1 MNNMVEYL
9 KEISNSK
16 VTVKEDKY
24 EFDELDVRLLL
35 TSVSC
40 SDKHQYTVCLVCNDE
55 DKQIIY
61 DNIMLK
67 KFTKEKQAKKYYESL
82 KKDVNSNY
90 IRKLLSEV

>member
-9 KEISNSK
+9 KEISNSN

-24 EFDELDVRLLL
+24 KFDGLDVRLLL
-35 TSVSC
+35 TSISC
-40 SDKHQYTVCLVCNDE
+40 FDNHQYTVCLVCNDE

-61 DNIMLK
+61 NNIMFK

-82 KKDVNSNY
+82 KNDVNSNY
-90 IRKLLSEV
+90 IKKLLSEV